1 MRGNEINSNNM
12 FDDQNFVKS
21 PSDQKQSKELLNAR
35 NEQKEAILKIILRK
49 LAKKKLQ
56 NLLIELKRHSFLAA
70 RHNLAD

>member
-1 MRGNEINSNNM
+1 M

-21 PSDQKQSKELLNAR
+21 SSDQKQSKELLNAR

-56 NLLIELKRHSFLAA
+56 NLLIELKRNSFLAA